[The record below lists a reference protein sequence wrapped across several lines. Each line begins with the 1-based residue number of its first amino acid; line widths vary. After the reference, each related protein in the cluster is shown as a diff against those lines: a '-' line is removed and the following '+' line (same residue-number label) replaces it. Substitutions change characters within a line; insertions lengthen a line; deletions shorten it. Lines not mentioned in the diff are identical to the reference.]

1 MFGAGTSMRCRLE
14 APVRLPEPTPG
25 GLLSSA
31 TISPSDWK
39 KHEVA
44 AVSQEVRAEAQVRRR
59 LTPTEWIGLGIL
71 ALFLVVGLSWSKWVP
86 YWDKAWTMSQTSLW
100 SGDPLFAAAGDT
112 VSLAGAWNFTL
123 VYFDAVWKALLVAL
137 LVAAAIDAL
146 VPRDWLVRVMNRRTH
161 AGQSLVGASL
171 SLPSMMCT
179 CCAAPVAAGLRSSGV
194 RRSAALAYWV
204 GNPLLNPAVLIFLAL
219 VLPWQYM
226 ATRVVIGLLIVV
238 GASALIG
245 RWLSG
250 RAETLEVADP
260 VQDVTLA
267 SLPTRFFR
275 SLARFTLVLVPEHLI
290 LVFVIGLLSPWLTG
304 LYGLDAQIGAIAVI
318 IAAIV
323 GTLLVIPTGGEI
335 PIIVALLAVGAGAGT
350 TGALLVTLPAL
361 SIPSMVMV
369 GKALGWRA
377 TAAMAAAVTI
387 SGLLAAGMVALLS

>member
-1 MFGAGTSMRCRLE
+1 MTQDLQAETS
-14 APVRLPEPTPG
+14 T
-25 GLLSSA
+25 
-31 TISPSDWK
+31 
-39 KHEVA
+39 
-44 AVSQEVRAEAQVRRR
+44 RRR
-59 LTPTEWIGLGIL
+59 LTAVDWTGLGVLVLLL
-71 ALFLVVGLSWSKWVP
+71 AIGLSWSKWLP

-112 VSLAGAWNFTL
+112 MSLAGAWNFTL

-179 CCAAPVAAGLRSSGV
+179 CCTAPVAAGLRGSGV
-194 RRSAALAYWV
+194 RISAALAYWV

-219 VLPWQYM
+219 VLPWQY
-226 ATRVVIGLLIVV
+226 AVTRIVVGLLIAV

-245 RWLSG
+245 RWLAG
-250 RAETLEVADP
+250 RTETVQPEAPAQEV
-260 VQDVTLA
+260 TFA
-267 SLPTRFFR
+267 SMPRRFLRSLTRF
-275 SLARFTLVLVPEHLI
+275 AVVLVPEHLI
-290 LVFVIGLLSPWLTG
+290 LVFVIGLVSPWLTG
-304 LYGLDAQIGAIAVI
+304 LYGLEAQLGAVAVIVAAIA
-318 IAAIV
+318 

-335 PIIVALLAVGAGAGT
+335 PIIIALLAAGAGAGT
-350 TGALLVTLPAL
+350 TGALLVALPAL

-377 TAAMAAAVTI
+377 TTAMAAAVAL
-387 SGLLAAGMVALLS
+387 GGVLAAGMLLLLS